1 MDMALNSTSS
11 ASFDP
16 LARFQLRAFSH
27 MNNKYMK
34 NSRLFVGLL
43 VAGIALLANSA
54 LASGGTLPVPDGG
67 SSALLLVISL
77 AGLTF
82 VRKHLR

>member
-1 MDMALNSTSS
+1 MK
-11 ASFDP
+11 
-16 LARFQLRAFSH
+16 
-27 MNNKYMK
+27 NKYIK
-34 NSRLFVGLL
+34 NSRLFHVLM

-54 LASGGTLPVPDGG
+54 WAGGGGIQTVPDGG

>member
-1 MDMALNSTSS
+1 
-11 ASFDP
+11 
-16 LARFQLRAFSH
+16 

-54 LASGGTLPVPDGG
+54 LAGGGLPPAVPDGG

>member
-1 MDMALNSTSS
+1 M
-11 ASFDP
+11 
-16 LARFQLRAFSH
+16 Q
-27 MNNKYMK
+27 NKYMK
-34 NSRLFVGLL
+34 NSRLFAMLL

-54 LASGGTLPVPDGG
+54 LADGGVIPSVPDGG

>member
-1 MDMALNSTSS
+1 
-11 ASFDP
+11 
-16 LARFQLRAFSH
+16 

-54 LASGGTLPVPDGG
+54 FAGGPPPNVPDGG
-67 SSALLLVISL
+67 SSALLLFISM

>member
-1 MDMALNSTSS
+1 
-11 ASFDP
+11 
-16 LARFQLRAFSH
+16 

-54 LASGGTLPVPDGG
+54 WASVTTPPPSVPDGG
-67 SSALLLVISL
+67 SSALLLAISL